1 MKSGAAPSQILVET
15 RWMKNEISDKRIW
28 RSCQK
33 TSEKISD
40 NHEII
45 KQPMDLKVRI
55 VLLNEILSQKSK
67 LREYVHYKFMN

>member
-1 MKSGAAPSQILVET
+1 MTDSSIDTKWSAEWSEMK
-15 RWMKNEISDKRIW
+15 KEISDKRIW

-45 KQPMDLKVRI
+45 KQPMDFKVRI
-55 VLLNEILSQKSK
+55 VLLNEI
-67 LREYVHYKFMN
+67 